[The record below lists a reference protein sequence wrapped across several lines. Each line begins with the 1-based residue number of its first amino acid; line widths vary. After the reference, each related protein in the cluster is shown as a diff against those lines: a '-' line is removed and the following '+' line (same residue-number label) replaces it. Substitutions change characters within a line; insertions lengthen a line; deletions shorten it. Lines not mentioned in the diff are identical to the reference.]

1 MNTTHALSTKS
12 GGLRRRT
19 TSVLVALSLVA
30 GMIGATTTPAHA
42 ATSVKGCFS
51 YLGSGNPS
59 ALWDMPV
66 ELLAYQP
73 ADNSWF
79 VIGRSK
85 LSAAGCQFFTLT
97 GVYTGVFLVMRVEAR
112 LNGGVYRGVTP
123 GFAQPGAGH
132 YDLGTRQVT
141 FSRY

>member
-1 MNTTHALSTKS
+1 MNTTHARSTKS
-12 GGLRRRT
+12 GGLRRRI
-19 TSVLVALSLVA
+19 TSVLVALSLIA
-30 GMIGATTTPAHA
+30 GVIGATTTPAHA

-66 ELLAYQP
+66 ELLAYNP
-73 ADNSWF
+73 ASNNWS

-97 GVYTGVFLVMRVEAR
+97 GTFTGVFLVMRVAAP
-112 LNGGVYRGVTP
+112 LNGGVYRGMTP
-123 GFAQPGAGH
+123 GMAQPGAGH
-132 YDLGTRQVT
+132 YELGTGKVN